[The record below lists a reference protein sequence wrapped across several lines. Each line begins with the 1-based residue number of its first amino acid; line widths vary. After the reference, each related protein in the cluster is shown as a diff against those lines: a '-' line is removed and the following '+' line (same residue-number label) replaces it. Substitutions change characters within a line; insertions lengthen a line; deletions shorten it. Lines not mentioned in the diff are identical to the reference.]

1 MPLAPS
7 VRREPVPI
15 RRTTSATTSHRSAPT
30 RTASST
36 PSTPTLVARATAMAP
51 LKAPSDQPACRVET
65 IERPSFVSM
74 ATPCAFI
81 ERSMV
86 ALT

>member
-7 VRREPVPI
+7 VRREPVPM
-15 RRTTSATTSHRSAPT
+15 RRMTSATTSHRSAPT

-36 PSTPTLVARATAMAP
+36 PSTPRAVATATAIAP
-51 LKAPSDQPACRVET
+51 LNAPSDQPACRVET
-65 IERPSFVSM
+65 MDRPSCVSM

-81 ERSMV
+81 ARSMV